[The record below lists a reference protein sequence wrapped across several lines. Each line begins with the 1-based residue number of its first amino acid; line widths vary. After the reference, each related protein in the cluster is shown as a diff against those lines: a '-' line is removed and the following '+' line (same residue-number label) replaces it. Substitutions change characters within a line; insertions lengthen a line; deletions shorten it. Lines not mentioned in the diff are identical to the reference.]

1 MKNGMTFTMSKSKRS
16 VEWRNIN
23 IDGSN
28 NYVNQIN
35 TNTCNDYN
43 ISDQCFQFY
52 STYKKQV
59 I

>member
-1 MKNGMTFTMSKSKRS
+1 MTFTMSKSKRS